1 MSCVRERSRGMP
13 EVPEAE
19 EGRARGPESVGEPPG
34 GRGSHGARM
43 GEPGAVASRVTPGG
57 SPAGASGRSETSQ

>member
-1 MSCVRERSRGMP
+1 MDASCVRECSRGMP
-13 EVPEAE
+13 WAPEAE

-43 GEPGAVASRVTPGG
+43 GEPGAVVSRVT
-57 SPAGASGRSETSQ
+57 AA

>member
-1 MSCVRERSRGMP
+1 MDASCARECSRGMP
-13 EVPEAE
+13 WAPEAE

-43 GEPGAVASRVTPGG
+43 GEPTPLSRRGTP
-57 SPAGASGRSETSQ
+57 S

>member
-1 MSCVRERSRGMP
+1 MSCVRECSRGMP

-34 GRGSHGARM
+34 GPRSHGARM
-43 GEPGAVASRVTPGG
+43 GEPGRRKAGHRRLKADGG
-57 SPAGASGRSETSQ
+57 KRAN